1 MVRVNKETGLP
12 SGQELCHS
20 KTLESD
26 LISYLY
32 NRDKP
37 IIYGGRED

>member
-12 SGQELCHS
+12 SGLELCHS

-26 LISYLY
+26 LTSHRLDFLSIQQ
-32 NRDKP
+32 
-37 IIYGGRED
+37 E